1 MMCAKDCRGT
11 RLDTEKPGELGED
24 ERRPGEREWWL
35 GPAGCSVLLPRLY
48 YKYAKP
54 RGHSGVK
61 IQL

>member
-11 RLDTEKPGELGED
+11 RLETEKPRELGED
-24 ERRPGEREWWL
+24 GRRPGERESWL
-35 GPAGCSVLLPRLY
+35 GPSGGSVQLSRLY